1 VSFDTPE
8 ENRAFAEKF
17 SFNFPLLC
25 DTSRRMGLD
34 YGAADSPTAATAR
47 RVGVVIGP
55 DGRVVEWL
63 AKVDP
68 STYPQEVLARLPAPK
83 GVDPHAHPS

>member
-25 DTSRRMGLD
+25 DTTRRMGLD
-34 YGAADSPTAATAR
+34 YGAADSPTQATAR

-55 DGRVVEWL
+55 DGRIVEWL

-68 STYPQEVLARLPAPK
+68 STYPQEVLTRLPAPK
-83 GVDPHAHPS
+83 GVDPHTHPG

>member
-25 DTSRRMGLD
+25 DTSRRVGLD
-34 YGAADSPTAATAR
+34 YGAADSASAATAR

-55 DGRVVEWL
+55 DGRIVEWL
-63 AKVDP
+63 PKVDP
-68 STYPQEVLARLPAPK
+68 STYPQEVLGRLPAE
-83 GVDPHAHPS
+83 GR